1 MKRLLQMII
10 VISVIFTYIS
20 AVFAEPVQTTSTTT
34 QGSVNAN
41 NAVTESTSG
50 TSTGGTSESTATVQV
65 KALPKPT
72 DIDAGAYI
80 LIDMKSGQ
88 VLLEKNSNER
98 HFPASTT
105 KMLTGAM
112 ACEMGKLDQVMTAS
126 AAAVN
131 DIGKDGMNIGISPGE
146 QITLYYLLHA
156 LLISSANETA
166 NIIAENLSSTRQEFV
181 DLMNKKAAELGCTG
195 THFVNPC
202 GAHNDNHYTTAAD
215 LAKIARYG
223 MSFKTFRDIVGT
235 VSYQMPATNKHTD
248 WPLLYTTNKLLR
260 YPKKDAA
267 YKILGIKTGYTG
279 QAGNNLVSAAENAEG
294 MQLLAVVMDVFGENS
309 QSKAIRFSREL
320 YDYGFS
326 NFTEKQLI
334 KKGQYVQSVPVADAQ
349 EGETLDLVAGDDFKY
364 VAEAGSTD
372 KSLTTKPVVDTNIIA
387 PVRLGDVLGYIQYEK
402 NGAVLGK
409 VNLVAAKDI
418 NKKEPTIIENV
429 AQSVKPDNTVKK
441 ILAILVSVFVFLVL
455 LRFTLKYISG
465 RLRKKRS
472 KF

>member
-1 MKRLLQMII
+1 MKKLLQMITAVLI
-10 VISVIFTYIS
+10 IFTYTNV
-20 AVFAEPVQTTSTTT
+20 VFAEPLQTTNNTT
-34 QGSVNAN
+34 QSSANSGTAATGVTSGST
-41 NAVTESTSG
+41 TESTS
-50 TSTGGTSESTATVQV
+50 SAPV
-65 KALPKPT
+65 KVVPKPS

-80 LIDMKSGQ
+80 LIDMKSGR

-105 KMLTGAM
+105 KMLTAAM

-126 AAAVN
+126 VAAVN

-156 LLISSANETA
+156 LLVSSANETA

-181 DLMNKKAAELGCTG
+181 DLMNKKAVELGCTG

-223 MSFKTFRDIVGT
+223 MSFETFRNIVGT

-309 QSKAIRFSREL
+309 QNKAIRFSREL

-326 NFTEKQLI
+326 NFYEKQVLN
-334 KKGQYVQSVPVADAQ
+334 KGQYVQSVPVADAG
-349 EGETLDLVAGDDFKY
+349 EGAALDLIAAEDFKY
-364 VAEAGSTD
+364 VAETGSDD
-372 KSLTTKPVVDTNIIA
+372 KALSIKPVINTNIIA
-387 PVRLGDVLGYIQYEK
+387 PVKLGDVLGYIQYEI
-402 NGAVLGK
+402 NGTVLGK
-409 VNLVAAKDI
+409 VSLVAAKDI

-429 AQSVKPDNTVKK
+429 AQSVKPDSPVKK
-441 ILAILVSVFVFLVL
+441 VLVVLASVLVFLVL
-455 LRFTLKYISG
+455 LRFTLKYVSR